1 MHLRTEMKLLVIED
15 ERDLS
20 ASMVSHL
27 DAVGFRCEPVYTRAA
42 ALDKLAGYDYDA
54 VILDLNLPDG
64 NGLGLLAHIKEAHQ
78 RAGVLI
84 VSARNAVDDRV
95 KGLELGADDYLVK
108 PFHLAE
114 LTARV
119 HAIIRRKA
127 FNGEPTVIAG
137 GITLEPAAHRA
148 LVHGTVLAL
157 SRKEFDLL
165 LFLMTNR
172 GRVLTKS
179 AIAEHLW
186 GDHMDAADNFD
197 LVYSHMKNL
206 RKKIADAGGNDP
218 VRTVYGVGYSLEA

>member
-1 MHLRTEMKLLVIED
+1 MKLLIVED

-20 ASMVSHL
+20 ETMRSHL
-27 DAVGFRCEPVYTRAA
+27 SAVGFVCESAFDRKA
-42 ALDKLAGYDYDA
+42 ALEKLAGYDYE
-54 VILDLNLPDG
+54 VVVLDLNLPDG
-64 NGLGLLAHIKEAHQ
+64 NGLELLARIKADRS

-84 VSARNAVDDRV
+84 ISARNAVDDRV
-95 KGLELGADDYLVK
+95 KGLELGADDYLTK

-119 HAIIRRKA
+119 HAIIRRRA
-127 FNGEPTVIAG
+127 FNGQQVITHGA
-137 GITLEPAAHRA
+137 LSVRPEAHEAFVDGAR
-148 LVHGTVLAL
+148 LAL

-165 LFLMTNR
+165 LLLMTNR
-172 GRVLTKS
+172 DRVLTKA

-206 RKKIADAGGNDP
+206 RKKITDMGGADP
-218 VRTVYGVGYSLEA
+218 VRTVYGVGYSFITA